1 MIIFEKF
8 LEWID
13 HWIIDTKKVIN
24 DLDKLRQLQYSED
37 AENLG
42 RIKASYEQS
51 EIRYAQLIKEFSDTL
66 HQFHSNSL
74 ELEKT
79 DLKAKPIRE
88 IVFAAIEILHKVS
101 FYYSGTESELVFGFQ
116 SYLLY
121 LRSALN
127 GRWDLPTSSILRLDI
142 DWVIQK
148 YLFYHNGIATIG
160 QLKQT
165 VDSDEKLLMIG
176 PSRIVKIQKALL
188 LKQLADEKEGQL
200 IPLGEKPG
208 KPPSNS
214 SGIWKLITNDKPE
227 FYIEF
232 NDSEV
237 HIVANNCS
245 IRIFP
250 DGRVITQHAN
260 C

>member
-1 MIIFEKF
+1 MIFENF

-13 HWIIDTKKVIN
+13 QWVIETKKVIS
-24 DLDKLRQLQYSED
+24 DLDKLRELYYSNDNENSGELKKSHEQL
-37 AENLG
+37 
-42 RIKASYEQS
+42 
-51 EIRYAQLIKEFSDTL
+51 EIRLAQLIKEYSDML
-66 HQFHSNSL
+66 HQFHSNSVD
-74 ELEKT
+74 LEKT
-79 DLKAKPIRE
+79 DIKAKSIRE

-101 FYYSGTESELVFGFQ
+101 FYYSGSESGLIFGLQ

-121 LRSALN
+121 LRSALK
-127 GRWDLPTSSILRLDI
+127 GQWDLPTSSILQLDL

-148 YLFYHNGIATIG
+148 HLFYHNGVATIG
-160 QLKQT
+160 QLKQA

-176 PSRIVKIQKALL
+176 SSRIVKIQKALL
-188 LKQLADEKEGQL
+188 LKQFANEKEGQL
-200 IPLGEKPG
+200 PTIEERPDVTQ
-208 KPPSNS
+208 SNS
-214 SGIWKLITNDKPE
+214 PGIWKLITNGKPE

-232 NDSEV
+232 NDTEV

-250 DGRVITQHAN
+250 DGRVITQLAN